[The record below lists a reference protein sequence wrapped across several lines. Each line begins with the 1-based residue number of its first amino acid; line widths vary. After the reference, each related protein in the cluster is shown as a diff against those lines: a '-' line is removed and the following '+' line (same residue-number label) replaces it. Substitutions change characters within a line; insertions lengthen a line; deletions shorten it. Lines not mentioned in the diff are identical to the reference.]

1 MEEKSPNIH
10 IGRDNPG
17 NIVVG
22 NVYGSVK
29 NKNVQDSFNTYN
41 SQERKNLAEAATE
54 IQQLLKQ
61 LEQSNPT
68 ATDAEKISYV
78 NDETTPKFKRRAVSA
93 LQAGGEAAI
102 EEFLD
107 NPYVNIGKAIIKGWI
122 KPD

>member
-1 MEEKSPNIH
+1 MEEKSPNLH
-10 IGRDNPG
+10 IGRDNQG

-22 NVYGSVK
+22 PVDGSVK
-29 NKNVQDSFNTYN
+29 SKHVQKIYN
-41 SQERKNLAEAATE
+41 SQERQNLAEAAKE

-78 NDETTPKFKRRAVSA
+78 NDKTTPEFKRRAFSA
-93 LQAGGEAAI
+93 LQAGSEVAI

-107 NPYVNIGKAIIKGWI
+107 NPYVNIGKAIIKGWM

>member
-1 MEEKSPNIH
+1 MEEKSPNIQ
-10 IGRDNPG
+10 IGRDNQG
-17 NIVVG
+17 NIVIGGVD
-22 NVYGSVK
+22 GSVK
-29 NKNVQDSFNTYN
+29 SVQDSFNTYN
-41 SQERKNLAEAATE
+41 SQERKNLAEAASE

-107 NPYVNIGKAIIKGWI
+107 NPYVNIGKAIFKGWM

>member
-1 MEEKSPNIH
+1 MEGKSPNIH

-22 NVYGSVK
+22 PVNGSVE
-29 NKNVQDSFNTYN
+29 NVQGSIHTYN
-41 SQERKNLAEAATE
+41 SQERKNLAEAADE

-102 EEFLD
+102 EELLD
-107 NPYVNIGKAIIKGWI
+107 NPYVNIGKAIIKGWM